1 MNLKTAFLCLFAVS
15 AASSVVAFSVPSGS
29 NTNSNNNQVHTS
41 RRDVLQKSVATAAS
55 LAFFGNASPAK
66 AAADVKVG
74 GKIQYGDES
83 IMKQKAHGTSE
94 QPVQDNLLYGVSTKL
109 ADKICNFNR

>member
-1 MNLKTAFLCLFAVS
+1 MNLKTAFLCLFALS
-15 AASSVVAFSVPSGS
+15 GASSAVAFSIPSSS
-29 NTNSNNNQVHTS
+29 NTNTNTKQANTS
-41 RRDVLQKSVATAAS
+41 RRDVLQKSVATVAS
-55 LAFFGNASPAK
+55 LAFFGHVSPAQ

-74 GKIQYGDES
+74 GKIQYGEES

-94 QPVQDNLLYGVSTKL
+94 QPVQENLLYGVSNKL